1 MPLNFETVKTNLYE
15 WASSVS
21 GGSPVIVYN
30 ENSPRPALPYVTLYL
45 QSLVQIGDDYVPR
58 PDGMGALTIVGDREF
73 TLQVQAY
80 GGDPITLLENMRSSL
95 QKETVLATLR
105 EDNIVFVQ
113 HNPITD
119 ITLLLDTEFEAR
131 ASMDI
136 LFRIAQTDTDNHGL
150 ILTVEI
156 EENFSDG
163 QSTVYSETVTIT
175 AP

>member
-1 MPLNFETVKTNLYE
+1 MPLNFETVKTNLYN
-15 WASSVS
+15 WATSVS
-21 GGSPVIVYN
+21 GGAPVIFYN

-58 PDGMGALTIVGDREF
+58 PDGLGDLTIVGDREF
-73 TLQVQAY
+73 TLQIQSY

-113 HNPITD
+113 HNPIND
-119 ITLLLDTEFEAR
+119 ITALLDTEFEPR

-150 ILTVEI
+150 ITTVEI
-156 EENFSDG
+156 DENFSDG
-163 QSTVYSETVTIT
+163 QSVVYSETVTIT